1 MNNANEKEYIR
12 IRDLLIYMNI
22 AVIISWA
29 FKKISKRENID
40 VFSHAVSITMGW
52 LVGKLITGYIESAME
67 AENPPQE

>member
-12 IRDLLIYMNI
+12 IRDLLIYLNI

-29 FKKISKRENID
+29 FKKISRRENID

-52 LVGKLITGYIESAME
+52 LLGKLITGYIESTIGE
-67 AENPPQE
+67 PPRA

>member
-52 LVGKLITGYIESAME
+52 LVGKLITGYIESA
-67 AENPPQE
+67 QEDTVE

>member
-12 IRDLLIYMNI
+12 IRDLLIYLNI

-52 LVGKLITGYIESAME
+52 LVGKLITGYIESA
-67 AENPPQE
+67 QEDAVE